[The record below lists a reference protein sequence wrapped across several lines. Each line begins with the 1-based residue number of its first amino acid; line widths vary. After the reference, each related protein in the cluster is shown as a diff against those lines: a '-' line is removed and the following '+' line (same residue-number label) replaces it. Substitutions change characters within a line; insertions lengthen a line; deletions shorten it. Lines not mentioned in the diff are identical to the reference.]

1 MYKLKRFRNAD
12 KFIEALSP
20 LRDEFVCPIPSYIYR
35 GQGNSK
41 WDLLPS
47 VLRDS
52 ARIPHRGGRTG
63 PMATLGS
70 QRQMEWELLVEFV
83 KEANANGFHLPDEKV
98 IYRMLDLK
106 QHDEEFNR
114 ICRHET
120 QWPSSEYLS
129 ILALAQHYELPTRLL
144 DWSYSSYVATYFAA
158 RQCVDALKRGEKVKN
173 LSVFALNSD
182 WSEFSYQSEIP
193 EIQKRLYENGKQG
206 VAFQV
211 VQSPTYFNAH
221 LKAQKGVFT
230 CQYEFGN
237 IKHHQTSPIC
247 LRKFVQVTTEMKQ
260 EELKERQGTG
270 TGLAQLSQVIINF
283 DGNVLYEY
291 TLPATKANE
300 VLFLLDRLGVNA
312 STLFPTLSGC
322 VKTIFERENV
332 Y

>member
-1 MYKLKRFRNAD
+1 MYKLKRFRNANN
-12 KFIEALSP
+12 FIEALSP
-20 LRDEFVCPIPSYIYR
+20 LREEFVDPVPQYIYR

-41 WDLLPS
+41 WQLLPS
-47 VLRDS
+47 VFRENANL
-52 ARIPHRGGRTG
+52 PYRGGRKG
-63 PMATLGS
+63 PMITLGD

-83 KEANANGFHLPDEKV
+83 KEANANGFHLPDETV

-106 QHDEEFNR
+106 QHDEEFNKIR
-114 ICRHET
+114 RHEVH
-120 QWPSSEYLS
+120 WPSAEYLS

-144 DWSYSSYVATYFAA
+144 DWSYSSYVATYFSAM
-158 RQCVDALKRGEKVKN
+158 QCLGVLKRGEKVKN
-173 LSVFALNSD
+173 LSVFALNSN

-193 EIQKRLYENGKQG
+193 QIQKELYEHHKQG
-206 VAFQV
+206 VTFQV

-237 IKHHQTSPIC
+237 IKNYLTAPVC
-247 LRKFVQVTTEMKQ
+247 LREFIQGQTEKKQ
-260 EELKERQGTG
+260 KELESKQG
-270 TGLAQLSQVIINF
+270 TGLAQLSQTIINF

-291 TLPATKANE
+291 TLPASEAEE
-300 VLFLLDRLGVNA
+300 VLFLLDRLGINA

-322 VKTIFERENV
+322 VKTIFERNNV